1 MKIVV
6 SSNGAD
12 LDGPSSQR
20 FGRCSM
26 FVFVES
32 DTMEI
37 EAVANP
43 GADASGG
50 AGIEAARFV
59 ADAGVQC
66 VLTGRVGPN
75 ALEVLE
81 AAQIPIYLF
90 GGGSVREAVEG
101 FKAGTLEL
109 LSGSGGS
116 PSASPGD
123 APGGA
128 NPAQPQDRASTRIAF
143 SAEADRG
150 LDSAVSHHF
159 GRCPYY
165 VLVDVEGTER
175 RGVQTV
181 ANPFFSAHQPGQ
193 VPQFI
198 SEQGAQVMV
207 AGGMGRRALDF
218 FREAR
223 IQTVT
228 GAQGTVAEALD
239 AFLGGSLG
247 GADPCRDSTQHHHD
261 HAPGQGGGAGGMGQ
275 GQDQGCG
282 SAGSGRG
289 RGMGGGGGQGR
300 GQGMGRGQG
309 GGGGQG
315 RGRGQGRGQGG
326 GGGRRRG

>member
-6 SSNGAD
+6 SSNGTD
-12 LDGPSSQR
+12 LDGPISPR
-20 FGRCSM
+20 FGRCPM
-26 FVFVES
+26 FLFVDTE
-32 DTMEI
+32 TMET

-43 GADASGG
+43 GADASSG

-59 ADAGVQC
+59 ADAGVQA
-66 VLTGRVGPN
+66 VITGRVGPN

-81 AAQIPIYLF
+81 AAQIPIHSF
-90 GGGSVREAVEG
+90 AGGSVREAAIA
-101 FKAGTLEL
+101 FNAGTLEL

-116 PSASPGD
+116 PSASPG
-123 APGGA
+123 AQGGTGR
-128 NPAQPQDRASTRIAF
+128 AQARVKASTRIAF

-181 ANPFFSAHQPGQ
+181 ANPFFSAHRPGQ

-198 SEQGAQVMV
+198 SELGAQVMV

-218 FREAR
+218 FRKAR

-239 AFLGGSLG
+239 AFLDGSLG
-247 GADPCRDSTQHHHD
+247 GAEPCRDSTQHQHD
-261 HAPGQGGGAGGMGQ
+261 HAEVQRGGTSPMGQGG
-275 GQDQGCG
+275 
-282 SAGSGRG
+282 
-289 RGMGGGGGQGR
+289 
-300 GQGMGRGQG
+300 
-309 GGGGQG
+309 
-315 RGRGQGRGQGG
+315 GRGQGRGQGG
-326 GGGRRRG
+326 GGRRRRG